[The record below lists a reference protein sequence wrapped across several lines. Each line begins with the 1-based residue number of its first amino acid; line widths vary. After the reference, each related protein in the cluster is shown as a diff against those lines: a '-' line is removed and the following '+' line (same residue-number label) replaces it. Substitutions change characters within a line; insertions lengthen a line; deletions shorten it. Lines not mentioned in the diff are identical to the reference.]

1 MLFVDYLLEQ
11 YNSGLINNLYYHT
24 SSLANSAQDNS
35 YRYSGAIPNNYVCF
49 GSDNE
54 VCDKEHLYRIIGIFS
69 SEIKL
74 IKYDY
79 TTSNITGSDAAYY
92 GNVTNPF
99 YDLSYYKGTLSA
111 DEMGAYE
118 WHPDGSNNWNTSTLN
133 TINLNQRFISYLGTK
148 WSDMISNH
156 VWYVDGYSDF
166 NSTPKTYLNA
176 ESSGTSY
183 TAKVGL
189 MYISDYGY
197 AADSAYWSTRL
208 YSFGNAIN
216 DNWMYMGMNEWTI
229 SKANTYTYMT
239 FEILDSGG
247 LNMTYSYGVGYA
259 IRPVFYLKSSVTY
272 LSGDGSQ
279 DNPYRIGM

>member
-1 MLFVDYLLEQ
+1 M
-11 YNSGLINNLYYHT
+11 INNLYYHT

-35 YRYSGAIPNNYVCF
+35 YRYSGATPNNYVCF
-49 GSDNE
+49 GSDEETCPEDN
-54 VCDKEHLYRIIGIFS
+54 LYRIIGIFV

-79 TTSNITGSDAAYY
+79 TTSNITGSDAAYD

-99 YDLSYYKGTLSA
+99 YDLSYYKGNLSA

-197 AADSAYWSTRL
+197 AVGSTYWTTYLINYDSVK
-208 YSFGNAIN
+208 NE
-216 DNWMYMGMNEWTI
+216 NWMFIGNNEWTI
-229 SKANTYTYMT
+229 SRNLNDMT
-239 FEILDSGG
+239 SVFR
-247 LNMTYSYGVGYA
+247 LNLFGSIDLYYPNDIEFA
-259 IRPVFYLKSSVTY
+259 ARPSFYLEYNVTFAGGTGT
-272 LSGDGSQ
+272 SID
-279 DNPYRIGM
+279 PYRIN